1 MKYRLVFRRAS
12 QYAASIIIKGWVKTM
27 SENVESDE
35 QTRRELA
42 EILRIAIRLGAL
54 MLRSGAASFRTDQA
68 VSRVALALGVERIE
82 CYVTPNI
89 INATVY
95 RGPEHRTQIAKIEA
109 LGVNMDRI
117 CALDLLARHVKHNAT
132 PAEVSAQIDAIEQK
146 GLNYSQPTIIAA
158 VGLACGAFALIL
170 GSGIL
175 EAVAATLAAFVAQW
189 VRMRLATAR
198 INPLA
203 ITVVCAAIAATLS
216 LALVRLFSAPA
227 PRLAVIASV
236 LLLVPGVPLV
246 TSILD
251 LTRFDL
257 VSGVARGV
265 YAGLIIISI
274 GIGMLIALTLTGF
287 SIL

>member
-1 MKYRLVFRRAS
+1 MDLE
-12 QYAASIIIKGWVKTM
+12 T
-27 SENVESDE
+27 EE
-35 QTRRELA
+35 QTRRGLA
-42 EILRIAIRLGAL
+42 EILRIAIRVGVL

-68 VSRVALALGVERIE
+68 VSRVALALGVERVE

-95 RGPEHRTQIAKIEA
+95 RGPEHRTQIAKIES
-109 LGVNMDRI
+109 LSVNMDRI
-117 CALDLLARHVKHNAT
+117 CAL
-132 PAEVSAQIDAIEQK
+132 EVLTRGLQQGANPIDISAQLDEIEQSK
-146 GLNYSQPTIIAA
+146 PVYSRLTVIIA
-158 VGLACGAFALIL
+158 VGLACGAFAFIL
-170 GSGIL
+170 GGGIF
-175 EAVAATLAAFVAQW
+175 EASAATVGACAAQW
-189 VRMRLATAR
+189 IRMRMAAAR
-198 INPLA
+198 INPLV
-203 ITVVCAAIAATLS
+203 ITVVCAAVAATIS
-216 LALVRLFSAPA
+216 LALVHVLPVSA
-227 PRLAVIASV
+227 PRLGVIASV

-257 VSGVARGV
+257 VSGMARGI

>member
-1 MKYRLVFRRAS
+1 MNE
-12 QYAASIIIKGWVKTM
+12 SI
-27 SENVESDE
+27 ENDE
-35 QTRRELA
+35 QTRHELA
-42 EILRIAIRLGAL
+42 AILRVAIRLGVL

-68 VSRVALALGVERIE
+68 VSRVALALGAERVE

-117 CALDLLARHVKHNAT
+117 CALELLARSLKHDVT
-132 PAEVSAQIDAIEQK
+132 PPEVSAQIDAIEQRK
-146 GLNYSQPTIIAA
+146 PNYSPLTVIVA
-158 VGLACGAFALIL
+158 VGLACGAFAFIL
-170 GSGIL
+170 GGGIL
-175 EAVAATLAAFVAQW
+175 EATAATLAACVAQW
-189 VRMRLATAR
+189 VRVRLVTAR

-203 ITVVCAAIAATLS
+203 VTVACAVVAATLS
-216 LALVRLFSAPA
+216 LALVRLLSAPS
-227 PRLAVIASV
+227 PRSGVIASV

-246 TSILD
+246 TAILD

-265 YAGLIIISI
+265 YAGLIIVSI